1 MAQKKFLWL
10 AIVAL
15 ALVVLAL
22 TLTTYGTVSES
33 KNIISSGSIATS
45 AGIPSPRMLPR
56 SGIGVYSN
64 KVCTTPMTTINWGS
78 VSPGGT
84 VTTTIYVKNTGEVS
98 LTLSMQA
105 SNWNPTSANGL
116 LTISWNQE
124 GKTLAPGQSTSATIT
139 LTVSANTT
147 GFTSFS
153 VQISISGTS

>member
-45 AGIPSPRMLPR
+45 AVSVTSDAAR

-84 VTTTIYVKNTGEVS
+84 VTTTIYVKNRGDVS

-105 SNWNPTSANGL
+105 SNWNPTSANGPI
-116 LTISWNQE
+116 TITWNQE

>member
-1 MAQKKFLWL
+1 MAQRKIPWV

-22 TLTTYGTVSES
+22 TLTAYGTVSES

-45 AGIPSPRMLPR
+45 SGISVASNDAR

-64 KVCTTPMTTINWGS
+64 SVCTVPMTTINWGS

-84 VTTTIYVKNTGEVS
+84 VTTTIYVKNTGDVS
-98 LTLSMQA
+98 LTLSMQT

-116 LTISWNQE
+116 LTVSWNQE
-124 GKTLAPGQSTSATIT
+124 GKTLAPGQSTAATIT
-139 LTVSANTT
+139 LTVSAGTT
-147 GFTSFS
+147 GITSFS
-153 VQISISGTS
+153 VQISISGTG